1 MTSNPPKA
9 NVIYGYARV
18 STEEQS
24 LQLQLDEL
32 HKHGV
37 DNIVLEKD
45 GGSKDRPKLKKL
57 IASLQEGDTLVVW
70 RLDRL
75 CRNAAELLKLAED
88 FYKLGVHLVC
98 LKEGFDISTAS
109 GRLVFSQSSHNMN
122 VKASSRE
129 PKPVL
134 KLLVI
139 TVSVSVGPL

>member
-75 CRNAAELLKLAED
+75 CRNAAET
-88 FYKLGVHLVC
+88 C
-98 LKEGFDISTAS
+98 
-109 GRLVFSQSSHNMN
+109 GRFL
-122 VKASSRE
+122 
-129 PKPVL
+129 
-134 KLLVI
+134 
-139 TVSVSVGPL
+139 

>member
-45 GGSKDRPKLKKL
+45 GGSKDRPKLK
-57 IASLQEGDTLVVW
+57 
-70 RLDRL
+70 
-75 CRNAAELLKLAED
+75 N
-88 FYKLGVHLVC
+88 
-98 LKEGFDISTAS
+98 
-109 GRLVFSQSSHNMN
+109 
-122 VKASSRE
+122 
-129 PKPVL
+129 
-134 KLLVI
+134 
-139 TVSVSVGPL
+139 

>member
-109 GRLVFSQSSHNMN
+109 GRLVFGII
-122 VKASSRE
+122 A
-129 PKPVL
+129 
-134 KLLVI
+134 VI
-139 TVSVSVGPL
+139 AQN

>member
-75 CRNAAELLKLAED
+75 CRNAAELLKLAEGGCGQN
-88 FYKLGVHLVC
+88 LGPYGYPADKFGVR
-98 LKEGFDISTAS
+98 I
-109 GRLVFSQSSHNMN
+109 
-122 VKASSRE
+122 
-129 PKPVL
+129 P
-134 KLLVI
+134 
-139 TVSVSVGPL
+139 